1 MEKNLNHTQ
10 KTRQKLVEIN
20 EIPDEI
26 YGVNLSELD
35 KERLSY
41 GEYSSLKEHF
51 QLPNG
56 SIKDGKVKLVVNKGE
71 AEFHFLFH
79 KEILEIPDKIC
90 GKKLSD
96 EQLEDLKAGKT
107 VLLNVDDKD

>member
-1 MEKNLNHTQ
+1 MEKNLTNTQ
-10 KTRQKLVEIN
+10 KTRQKLIEIN

-26 YGVNLSELD
+26 YGVTLSELD
-35 KERLSY
+35 KERISY

-56 SIKDGKVKLVVNKGE
+56 SVKDGKVKLVLNRKGE

-79 KEILEIPDKIC
+79 KEILEIPDIIG
-90 GKKLSD
+90 GKKLSK
-96 EQLEDLKAGKT
+96 EQLEDLKAGRT
-107 VLLNVDDKD
+107 V